1 MESNIMTNKKLINP
15 IVIIANGKYPSHPYP
30 TEIIDKAKTII
41 CTDGSANKLK
51 NHGFDP
57 TFVIGDMDSI
67 VNIRDFKETEFLHIP
82 RQDNTDLEKVFDYCI
97 KYGIK
102 KVILLGATGIRDDL
116 AITNM
121 LLLIKYYNKLKIK
134 MVTDTYTVE
143 CTKGKQTFNSFLDQ
157 NISLVA
163 VYGVKSVSTKG
174 LKYSL
179 KKQSLSPSGQG
190 VSNKATGNKFILR
203 SSNKILL
210 FRGHK

>member
-1 MESNIMTNKKLINP
+1 MTLKKLIKP
-15 IVIIANGKYPSHPYP
+15 IVVIANGKYPSHAYP
-30 TEIIDKAKTII
+30 QELIRTAKTII

-51 NHGFDP
+51 NHGYDP

-67 VNIRDFKETEFLHIP
+67 VNIKDFTETEFLHIP
-82 RQDNTDLEKVFDYCI
+82 RQDNTDLEKTFDFCI
-97 KYGIK
+97 DSIVKEIT
-102 KVILLGATGIRDDL
+102 ILGATGIRDDL

-134 MVTDTYTVE
+134 MVTDIYTVE
-143 CTKGKQTFNSFLDQ
+143 CIKGKQKFKSFPGQ

-179 KKQSLSPSGQG
+179 TKQSLSPSGQG
-190 VSNKATGNKFILR
+190 VSNKATGNEFIVR
-203 SSNKILL
+203 SSNTILL